1 MPLVSWGREKPA
13 QWTLKCLSVQ
23 IEDGYLGKEE
33 KKKKEMSNKKAD
45 RFFLKLHFFD
55 CRFTNKATVKW
66 KELDPQKRRL
76 ICLREYSA
84 ITSLQPSYK
93 ALRILKEHLLK
104 VSKHSSPVTDLICNK
119 IVFTV
124 SVPELMRLNGWLSLY
139 VEMKQIIRWEHFQTF
154 ITLPI

>member
-1 MPLVSWGREKPA
+1 MRLGEACSVNIKVSISSDWRWLFRK
-13 QWTLKCLSVQ
+13 
-23 IEDGYLGKEE
+23 GKERE
-33 KKKKEMSNKKAD
+33 KKKCLIKRLID
-45 RFFLKLHFFD
+45 FFLNCTFFD

-66 KELDPQKRRL
+66 KELDPRKRRL

-104 VSKHSSPVTDLICNK
+104 VSKHSSPVTDLLCNK

-139 VEMKQIIRWEHFQTF
+139 VEMKQIIRWEHLQTF